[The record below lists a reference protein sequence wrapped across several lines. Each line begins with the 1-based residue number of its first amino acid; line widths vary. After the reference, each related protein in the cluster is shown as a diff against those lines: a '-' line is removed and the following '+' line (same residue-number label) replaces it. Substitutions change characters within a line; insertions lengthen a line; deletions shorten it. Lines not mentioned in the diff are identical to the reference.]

1 MKWFFYGEGMG
12 MEWFFYGWFIGLGC
26 GVVWARRMF
35 RQTIEMK
42 ANTGIR
48 LECAG
53 RLYTIQ
59 RVEIEQ

>member
-1 MKWFFYGEGMG
+1 LNEMLAVEVMS

-26 GVVWARRMF
+26 GVVFSQRMF

-53 RLYTIQ
+53 KLYTIQ
-59 RVEIEQ
+59 SVEIER